1 MRDSPLV
8 LVSDVHI
15 LIGSAGVMDM
25 CDDRPNKAGD
35 ERISSNSVRHF
46 VLENDSILW
55 QNKACSEGLVM

>member
-8 LVSDVHI
+8 LVSDVQI

-35 ERISSNSVRHF
+35 ERISSNSAAWLGAPFWRMIQF
-46 VLENDSILW
+46 YGKKKNL
-55 QNKACSEGLVM
+55 GLL